1 MISKN
6 LKRLFIIYF
15 AIIISALIWNI
26 NRNIFGNPIWPCIIL
41 STTTFLIIYT
51 PFEIYFSFKDI
62 WLDRWSK
69 IKLKE
74 LSLKKIRINIKKGQK
89 EKTKAIRAVIV
100 TPKDESAIKPKDII
114 IIVCHGFSDTKET
127 LQFYYLPL
135 ALQGFTILAYDSRGT
150 GESKKVGKRSQFL
163 MRIDDFKA
171 IANWIK
177 NNDDFK
183 NKKIYSAGFS
193 IGALTILCG
202 GFPDKNIEKI
212 VAVSSISN
220 YKKNLPRF
228 NPILLIRY
236 FFKGVKLIVK
246 NDENERLSPY
256 IIINNLKKSLPEEEW
271 KKLSDRV
278 LLIHSRNDRII
289 KLKNFEE
296 LSKILNLR
304 EENRLILKRGGHTN
318 KKNELILV
326 SLTLKFFSSP

>member
-6 LKRLFIIYF
+6 LKRILIIYF

-51 PFEIYFSFKDI
+51 PFETYFSFKDI

-69 IKLKE
+69 IQLEE
-74 LSLKKIRINIKKGQK
+74 LSLKKIRINIKMGKK
-89 EKTKAIRAVIV
+89 KKARAIKAVVV
-100 TPKDESAIKPKDII
+100 TPKDESTIKPKDVII
-114 IIVCHGFSDTKET
+114 IICHGFSDTKEA

-150 GESKKVGKRSQFL
+150 GESKKVGKRNQFL
-163 MRIDDFKA
+163 MRIEDFKA
-171 IANWIK
+171 IINWIK
-177 NNDDFK
+177 VNEDFK

-202 GFPDKNIEKI
+202 GFPDKNVEKI

-220 YKKNLPRF
+220 YKKILPTF

-236 FFKGVKLIVK
+236 FFKGVKLIVN

-256 IIINNLKKSLPEEEW
+256 IIINKLKKSLPEEEW

-289 KLKNFEE
+289 KLNNFEE
-296 LSKILNLR
+296 LCNILNLK
-304 EENRLILKRGGHTN
+304 EENKLILKRGGHTN

-326 SLTLKFFSSP
+326 SVSLKFFNAP

>member
-100 TPKDESAIKPKDII
+100 TPKDESTIKPKDII